1 MAWRDSL
8 AELKEELANI
18 RAERLS
24 QASDEDAE
32 IEDIEE
38 KIDLNEKLLLRL
50 HETENDLLSNK
61 ILGVEERV
69 LELQDR
75 REDRREEIESEARKI
90 EEEEEI
96 ESEARKI
103 EEEDEE
109 LRRSEAE
116 NDDDSSEE

>member
-1 MAWRDSL
+1 MMFGYDT
-8 AELKEELANI
+8 
-18 RAERLS
+18 RLS
-24 QASDEDAE
+24 MTDEEEEAE

-38 KIDLNEKLLLRL
+38 RIDLNEKLLLRL

-90 EEEEEI
+90 EEEEE
-96 ESEARKI
+96 
-103 EEEDEE
+103 E